1 MLHSV
6 LNKSNENDLKHNR
19 FYDYIFFNS
28 PVKEYNKTCEVQSSL
43 NKSYDLLF
51 KNAHVE
57 NVILLDNAMPNMSAI
72 TLMFWIKIN
81 SSQRMA
87 VFSYAIEDSPDE
99 FFVGVERNFL
109 VVIMQ
114 SQHILKL
121 NNSAINDGIWH
132 HLAIII
138 GRTRKKI
145 FLNGST
151 IYSEPMVNHSLPLLR
166 GGGVVAIG
174 QKLECENGVFN
185 PNMSFVGEISYLN
198 LWNHDVVCEKSSPMV
213 LINDECTTGLNK
225 STLVINWNHVYQF
238 TSENIVKV
246 PSLHF
251 SSCKEAM
258 KYGSSKDG
266 VYLIKSD
273 TLLGYSKVFCM
284 KNISGCSGEGWTL
297 VMKID
302 GKKETFDFESS
313 FWRNKKSYKIENG
326 KSGVDDL
333 ETKLPTYWSTKINQ
347 ICVGMKFKGETNFI
361 SFNFQAKSLYD
372 IVADGKYHPTNVS
385 RDKWMSL
392 IKESVLQRNCNKEGF
407 NAKDEEKLF
416 RRLRIGIIGNN
427 GNNCRR
433 SDSFIGFGCTYKKW
447 KQNAQINSC
456 GNGRSFQ
463 GLKNKQS
470 MGYIFV
476 S

>member
-1 MLHSV
+1 
-6 LNKSNENDLKHNR
+6 
-19 FYDYIFFNS
+19 
-28 PVKEYNKTCEVQSSL
+28 
-43 NKSYDLLF
+43 
-51 KNAHVE
+51 
-57 NVILLDNAMPNMSAI
+57 
-72 TLMFWIKIN
+72 
-81 SSQRMA
+81 
-87 VFSYAIEDSPDE
+87 
-99 FFVGVERNFL
+99 
-109 VVIMQ
+109 MQ

-174 QKLECENGVFN
+174 QKLE
-185 PNMSFVGEISYLN
+185 Y
-198 LWNHDVVCEKSSPMV
+198 
-213 LINDECTTGLNK
+213 
-225 STLVINWNHVYQF
+225 
-238 TSENIVKV
+238 
-246 PSLHF
+246 F

-284 KNISGCSGEGWTL
+284 KNILGCSGEGWTL

-333 ETKLPTYWSTKINQ
+333 ETKLPTYWSTKINK

-372 IVADGKYHPTNVS
+372 IVADGKYRQTNVS

-427 GNNCRR
+427 ENNCRK
-433 SDSFIGFGCTYKKW
+433 SNSFIGFGCTYKKW